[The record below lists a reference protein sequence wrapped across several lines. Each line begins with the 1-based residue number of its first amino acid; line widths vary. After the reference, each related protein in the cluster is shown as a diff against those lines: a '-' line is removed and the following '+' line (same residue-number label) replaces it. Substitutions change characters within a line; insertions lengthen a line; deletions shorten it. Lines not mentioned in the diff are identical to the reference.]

1 MRMVRTALLG
11 AVAAAALIGG
21 VGAASAQSNP
31 GGNPAN
37 ETRVIQVPKGAVVLV
52 LQPGAMSAMPMSA
65 MPMMPF
71 PAMPDPVA
79 MLRRMDA
86 QMDAQMARMN
96 QLMEVSERAFADPAF
111 LAPDRTIEAAMH
123 ELPMTGAGM
132 RGVVV
137 TSFSDGHGTCTRRVT
152 YGGDGATPKIEVSA
166 TGDASCGPAGSLPGA
181 TRPAAS
187 PDIQTP
193 QPAAP
198 RTWRVENRVP
208 PKSVAGQPMVVAE
221 LGD

>member
-1 MRMVRTALLG
+1 MVRTALLG
-11 AVAAAALIGG
+11 AVAAAALLGG
-21 VGAASAQSNP
+21 VGAASAQSNTL
-31 GGNPAN
+31 GNPAN
-37 ETRVIQVPKGAVVLV
+37 ETRVIQVPRGAVVLV

-79 MLRRMDA
+79 MLR

-96 QLMEVSERAFADPAF
+96 QMMEVSERAFADPAF
-111 LAPDRTIEAAMH
+111 LAPDRTIEAALQGM
-123 ELPMTGAGM
+123 PVAGPGM

-152 YGGDGATPKIEVSA
+152 YGGDGAAPKIEVSA

-181 TRPAAS
+181 TRPAAA

-221 LGD
+221 LSD